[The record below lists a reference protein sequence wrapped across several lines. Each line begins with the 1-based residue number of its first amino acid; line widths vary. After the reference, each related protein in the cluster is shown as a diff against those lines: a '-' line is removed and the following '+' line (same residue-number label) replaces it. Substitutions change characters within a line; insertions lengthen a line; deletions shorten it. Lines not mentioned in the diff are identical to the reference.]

1 MSTLTTRE
9 VMYMINDIEHTVA
22 ACKKEETKMG
32 KNIINSMTSAEVL
45 ACMENPNIKL
55 ENQEMVDAMKK
66 LIEDKDFMHD
76 LMLERPIIVAGIAT
90 TWAKAKSMSPAL
102 GVQM

>member
-1 MSTLTTRE
+1 
-9 VMYMINDIEHTVA
+9 
-22 ACKKEETKMG
+22 MG
-32 KNIINSMTSAEVL
+32 ENTINSMTSAEIL

-55 ENQEMVDAMKK
+55 DNQEMVDAMKK

-90 TWAKAKSMSPAL
+90 TWAKAKSMSPAIGL
-102 GVQM
+102 YL